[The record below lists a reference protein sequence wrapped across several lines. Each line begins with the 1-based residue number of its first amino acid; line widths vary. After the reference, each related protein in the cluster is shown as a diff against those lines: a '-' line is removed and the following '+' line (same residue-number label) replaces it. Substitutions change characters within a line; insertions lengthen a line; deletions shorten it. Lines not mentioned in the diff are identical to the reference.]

1 VKIVGLFMVKNEDVY
16 IEQAIRNVVDFCD
29 IIYVDDNESTDR
41 TPQILKRLEKEFHH
55 LHVRSIADTIES
67 NEKLVPY
74 FGTHTWVFAV
84 DGDEIY
90 DRDRLPEMRR
100 RLEAGE
106 FDDWWLVLGN
116 CLHVAKINDDRSRA
130 EGYLAPP
137 SSSMTKLYN
146 FSLIDDFPI
155 KDERLHGTPV
165 FKDGGDAPS
174 KWFYFCRNQTWEDS
188 CFRCVH
194 TAFVDRTSKPKDQ
207 KRILGVRLNPPQI
220 YTLKK
225 IWKDNRFFYAL
236 PRAIKLVIEIILGM
250 DSRQKRYKSGPR
262 VTKDVS
268 GFFVPETTQS
278 SPPQGSTVP

>member
-1 VKIVGLFMVKNEDVY
+1 MVKNEDVY
-16 IEQAIRNVVDFCD
+16 IEQAVRNVVDFCD
-29 IIYVDDNESTDR
+29 VIYVDDNGSTDR
-41 TPQILKRLEKEFHH
+41 TPEILQRLEQEFEH
-55 LHVRSIADTIES
+55 LHVRSIEDTIES
-67 NEKLVPY
+67 NEKLIPY
-74 FGTHTWVFAV
+74 FGTDTWVFAV

-90 DRDRLPEMRR
+90 DRNRLPEMRR

-116 CLHVAKINDDRSRA
+116 CLHVTNIAEDRSQA

-146 FSLIDDFPI
+146 FSLIEDFPI

-174 KWFYFCRNQTWEDS
+174 KWLYFCRDQTWEES

-194 TAFVDRTSKPKDQ
+194 TAFVERTSKPKDQ
-207 KRILGVRLNPPQI
+207 KRVWGVRLNPPQI

-225 IWKDNRFFYAL
+225 IWKDYGFFYAL
-236 PRAIKLVIEIILGM
+236 PRAAKLVIEIMLGI
-250 DSRQKRYKSGPR
+250 DSRQKRYKSGKR
-262 VTKDVS
+262 VSKPVSEFFPIESTRSQPEKDAPI
-268 GFFVPETTQS
+268 G
-278 SPPQGSTVP
+278 

>member
-1 VKIVGLFMVKNEDVY
+1 MVKNEDVY
-16 IEQAIRNVVDFCD
+16 IEQAIRNVVEFCD
-29 IIYVDDNESTDR
+29 IIYVDDNESTDQ
-41 TPQILKRLEKEFHH
+41 TSLILERLEREITH
-55 LHVRSIADTIES
+55 LHVRTISDTIES

-74 FGTHTWVFAV
+74 FGTDTWVFAV

-90 DRDRLPEMRR
+90 DRNRLPEMRR
-100 RLEAGE
+100 RLESGE
-106 FDDWWLVLGN
+106 FDNWWLVLGN
-116 CLHVAKINDDRSRA
+116 CLHVTRIDEARSQA

-146 FSLIDDFPI
+146 FSLIKDFPI

-174 KWFYFCRNQTWEDS
+174 KWYYFCRNQSWDDS

-194 TAFVDRTSKPKDQ
+194 TAFVKRTSKPHDQ
-207 KRILGVRLNPPQI
+207 KRVFGVRLNPPQI

-225 IWKDNRFFYAL
+225 IWKDNSFFYAF
-236 PRAIKLVIEIILGM
+236 PRAVKLVVEIILGI

-262 VTKDVS
+262 VTKSVS
-268 GFFVPETTQS
+268 EFFVNKATEPNQQKDVTIR
-278 SPPQGSTVP
+278 